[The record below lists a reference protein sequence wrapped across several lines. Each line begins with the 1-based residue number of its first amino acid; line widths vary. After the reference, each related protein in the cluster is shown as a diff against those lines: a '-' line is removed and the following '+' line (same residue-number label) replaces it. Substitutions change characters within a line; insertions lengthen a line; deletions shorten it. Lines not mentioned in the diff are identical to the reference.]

1 MKNRVIIHRKPMDKY
16 MRRNT
21 PDADV
26 PGPSHQIISV
36 LDQKTTAVNEY
47 VLTKD
52 DIRALKRLAR
62 DYERTIDYYY
72 LRNKPGRNI
81 LVGLVNGMARGL
93 GIAIGI
99 TVLAFIVYYILKS
112 LQVLDLPFIGN
123 FIADLLDYIEDV
135 RNISI

>member
-1 MKNRVIIHRKPMDKY
+1 MIFIKKEIIVIIELFKD
-16 MRRNT
+16 NT
-21 PDADV
+21 QQDQLISIKV
-26 PGPSHQIISV
+26 WQIWHS
-36 LDQKTTAVNEY
+36 
-47 VLTKD
+47 
-52 DIRALKRLAR
+52 
-62 DYERTIDYYY
+62 DYEKTIDYYY

-112 LQVLDLPFIGN
+112 LQVMDLPFIGN

>member
-1 MKNRVIIHRKPMDKY
+1 MKNRVIIHRKSKAEPAPVNASASDIY
-16 MRRNT
+16 E
-21 PDADV
+21 
-26 PGPSHQIISV
+26 PSDQVISV
-36 LDQKTTAVNEY
+36 LDKKAATEDEY

-52 DIRALKRLAR
+52 DIRALKHLAR
-62 DYERTIDYYY
+62 DYEKSIDYYY

-81 LVGLVNGMARGL
+81 LLGLVNGMARGL

-99 TVLAFIVYYILKS
+99 TVLAFIAYYILKN

-135 RNISI
+135 RNIRI

>member
-1 MKNRVIIHRKPMDKY
+1 MKNGVIIRRRPMDKY
-16 MRRNT
+16 TQQNT

-26 PGPSHQIISV
+26 HGPSDQIISV
-36 LDQKTTAVNEY
+36 LDQNMSAANEY

-52 DIRALKRLAR
+52 DIRALKHLAR
-62 DYERTIDYYY
+62 DYEKTIDYYY

-112 LQVLDLPFIGN
+112 LQVMDLPFIGN